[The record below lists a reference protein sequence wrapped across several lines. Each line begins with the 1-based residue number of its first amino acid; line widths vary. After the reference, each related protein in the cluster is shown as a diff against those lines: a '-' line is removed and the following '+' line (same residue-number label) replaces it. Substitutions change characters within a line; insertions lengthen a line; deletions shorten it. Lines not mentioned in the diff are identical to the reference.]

1 MRGKWALGI
10 PPRHFTW
17 VLKNKIAICER
28 PGGYGTNH
36 RRVRRQE
43 EIIWIREQRFNCV
56 ISLSPLPHNLHNYD
70 ELGVPWRHRPFNGAD
85 DGPDYLQALFE
96 ETRRFVQANH
106 KLILHREELG
116 DHVIGFMA
124 GYLLWAGLV
133 ASGPQVTTIIEHITQ
148 RQLGPTGREIVTLA
162 GNLRRADPLAA
173 DAMAEE
179 GSGLSLPAVNG
190 EVS

>member
-70 ELGVPWRHRPFNGAD
+70 ELGVSSRHRPFNAD
-85 DGPDYLQALFE
+85 DTDAWLRGFYREVHELLKNGTKVVVHGE
-96 ETRRFVQANH
+96 EV
-106 KLILHREELG
+106 G
-116 DHVIGFMA
+116 DRIVGIMG
-124 GYLLWAGLV
+124 GYIRWAGLV
-133 ASGPQVTTIIEHITQ
+133 DDDTAAITITERIAG
-148 RQLGPTGREIVTLA
+148 RQLDPFARNVILGATR
-162 GNLRRADPLAA
+162 LR
-173 DAMAEE
+173 
-179 GSGLSLPAVNG
+179 
-190 EVS
+190 